1 MILCLDDYIKKLSA
15 EEAIEVAH
23 AAANR
28 WTGLPSTP
36 LFSPLFFSFLFSYLD
51 VFGSHRIVNSISN
64 LSFYFCELKLHR

>member
-1 MILCLDDYIKKLSA
+1 MILCIDDYIKKLSA

-36 LFSPLFFSFLFSYLD
+36 LFSPLFFSFLFS
-51 VFGSHRIVNSISN
+51 
-64 LSFYFCELKLHR
+64 